1 MFKLFFI
8 LTFFSTLSASEQF
21 CPSESMPI
29 EYISPTTKLKKVT
42 CGYLKDGSL
51 VKHGDETSYDMTG
64 IPLKKETFHHGVK
77 LAQAQNL
84 PGAEEVVQKLD
95 TDTPLKVVEQLVKIL
110 SFEKG
115 GINSGTFH
123 IHKCDPQLK
132 TWVKA
137 ALTKESISKTY
148 NFGEGCD
155 VAGSFKASFLE
166 VFPVVFDVR
175 NLNDFKRTKMMVK
188 MKIMQSANGIRYGF
202 EVTEG
207 MITNGSKTIVFE
219 VQYEVDIDPLTG
231 SSKHSTQVGKIT
243 LKKIDNRPVSISRPL
258 IFGQ

>member
-1 MFKLFFI
+1 MFKVFLL
-8 LTFFSTLSASEQF
+8 LTFIPSVFAIEVF

-29 EYISPTTKLKKVT
+29 EYISPVTKLKKVT
-42 CGYLKDGSL
+42 CGYLQNGSL
-51 VKHGDETSYDMTG
+51 IKHGDETSYDMGG

-77 LAQAQNL
+77 LAVAPELML
-84 PGAEEVVQKLD
+84 PLD
-95 TDTPLKVVEQLVKIL
+95 TDDAFKVVEQLVKVL

-115 GINSGTFH
+115 GINSGSFQ
-123 IHKCDPQLK
+123 IHKCDPQPK
-132 TWVKA
+132 TWAKA

-148 NFGEGCD
+148 VFGDGCD

-175 NLNDFKRTKMMVK
+175 NLKDFNRTKMMVK
-188 MKIMQSANGIRYGF
+188 MKIIQSASGIRYGF

-207 MITNGSKTIVFE
+207 MITNGAKSIVFE

-231 SSKHSTQVGKIT
+231 SSKFSTQVGKIT
-243 LKKIDNRPVSISRPL
+243 LKKIGNLPVSVSRPL
-258 IFGQ
+258 IFTQ